1 MTASPEHQAEAKEQ
15 LPSVASIIIEA
26 IKLVG
31 KHAGEYYGFAGWLL
45 VPLLLSIGAY
55 ATGGSVGSLLLNI
68 ASAGNFMLIMWCLA
82 ASILLT
88 AAYTLHPDRTVDPRH
103 LSMIAWERTFGLV
116 ITLFAGAILQLAGL
130 FLLIIPGLIIGT
142 YLTFASQEAVL
153 HNHTFLRG
161 LAASREL
168 VRGRLGAIL
177 FRTLGL
183 AAVAIIVSVAA
194 GTIIVSVASAFDVLD
209 PASLMTTLP
218 PLWLQTLLSLI
229 EIAIFPVL
237 TAAHSLLYLAAK
249 SR

>member
-130 FLLIIPGLIIGT
+130 FLLIIPGLIIGQAKRLYFT
-142 YLTFASQEAVL
+142 TTRSCAVL
-153 HNHTFLRG
+153 LQ
-161 LAASREL
+161 AASLFADAL
-168 VRGRLGAIL
+168 VPYC
-177 FRTLGL
+177 
-183 AAVAIIVSVAA
+183 S
-194 GTIIVSVASAFDVLD
+194 
-209 PASLMTTLP
+209 
-218 PLWLQTLLSLI
+218 
-229 EIAIFPVL
+229 
-237 TAAHSLLYLAAK
+237 AHSALL
-249 SR
+249 R